1 MCVCAR
7 VCVCARAYL
16 RVCVCVRACVR
27 ACVCVCVFVN
37 TSLVI
42 KRLCLE
48 DPLPSVGVID
58 SNAYTLILV
67 LYVSA
72 VFIKQHVLLTALNI

>member
-1 MCVCAR
+1 M
-7 VCVCARAYL
+7 
-16 RVCVCVRACVR
+16 CVRACVLACMYVCACVR
-27 ACVCVCVFVN
+27 ACVCVCVCVFVN

>member
-1 MCVCAR
+1 MCVCACVCAR
-7 VCVCARAYL
+7 VRTCVYVCA
-16 RVCVCVRACVR
+16 CVRAC

>member
-1 MCVCAR
+1 M
-7 VCVCARAYL
+7 YM
-16 RVCVCVRACVR
+16 CVRACVCV
-27 ACVCVCVFVN
+27 CVCVCVFVN